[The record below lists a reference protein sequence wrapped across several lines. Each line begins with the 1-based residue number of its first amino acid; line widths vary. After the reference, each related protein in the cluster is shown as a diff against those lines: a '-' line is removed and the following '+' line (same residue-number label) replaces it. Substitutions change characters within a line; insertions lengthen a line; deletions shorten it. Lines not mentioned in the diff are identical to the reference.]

1 MTKKIDRYL
10 MKILCNSD
18 EDFYVKL
25 ESKINNKVYLVKALR
40 CISRMEFK
48 LEGINTWVKIE
59 DTIRVDKQGDII
71 YSEIKFRD

>member
-1 MTKKIDRYL
+1 MPTIDRYL
-10 MKILCNSD
+10 MKILSD
-18 EDFYVKL
+18 LDDDIYVKL
-25 ESKINNKVYLVKALR
+25 EPKLNKVYLVKALR

-59 DTIRVDKQGDII
+59 DTIRVDEQGNII

>member
-1 MTKKIDRYL
+1 MPTIDRYL
-10 MKILCNSD
+10 MKILSD
-18 EDFYVKL
+18 LDDDIYVKL
-25 ESKINNKVYLVKALR
+25 KSKLNKVYLVKALR

-59 DTIRVDKQGDII
+59 DTIRVDEQGNII

>member
-1 MTKKIDRYL
+1 MPTIDRYL
-10 MKILCNSD
+10 MKILSD
-18 EDFYVKL
+18 LDDDIYVKL
-25 ESKINNKVYLVKALR
+25 ESKLNKVYLVKALR

>member
-1 MTKKIDRYL
+1 MPTIDRYL
-10 MKILCNSD
+10 MKILSD
-18 EDFYVKL
+18 LDDDIYVKL
-25 ESKINNKVYLVKALR
+25 EPKLNKVYLVKALR